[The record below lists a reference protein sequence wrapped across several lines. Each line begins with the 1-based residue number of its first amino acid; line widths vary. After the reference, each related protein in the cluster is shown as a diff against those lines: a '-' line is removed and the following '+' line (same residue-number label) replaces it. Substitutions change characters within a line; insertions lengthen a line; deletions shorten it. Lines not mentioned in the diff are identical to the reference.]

1 MAVHTKGY
9 GLLFLCA
16 TSRKSCK
23 LTHDF
28 TIESEVSPDAPG
40 GKHTGFYKGGIGSYI
55 KNLDI
60 PKEWEGKRVVVEFD
74 GSYMC
79 TEVYLN
85 GNLVT
90 KHPYGYTPFHADLTP
105 YINYGK
111 ANRLVVTVNNTAP
124 ENGRWYTGSG
134 LYRHVDLLTAPKIHL
149 APWSIFAYTERV
161 DGRDAFV
168 TAEVTVENHTSKD
181 SKQFVK
187 VTIHKE
193 DSDEIAATGYIVV
206 HVPAAGK
213 ASGRV
218 SMVIEDAHI
227 WDIDS
232 PNLYTVKAE
241 LYTKEEKE
249 EESIIIT
256 DTDQTLFGIRTISV
270 DRKNGFM
277 LNGRSLKLKGGCV
290 HHDNG
295 ILGAASFYDSEYR
308 KMKLHKDHGY
318 NAIRCAHNP
327 PSRDMLEACDRLG
340 LLVMN
345 EAFDVWEYQKNIN
358 DYHLYFN
365 EWWKKDMELFMT
377 RDRNHPSIIMWSTGN
392 EIVER
397 NGLSRGNELAAR
409 LADFARSLDHTRP
422 ITNGLCTPFN
432 GLADEDMLKSLMS
445 LKQVAEE
452 SGGTLQNLGNPYSN
466 SKWAKWT
473 EAFAAPL
480 DVVGYNYMEYRYE
493 DDGKAYPNRII
504 CGTESYP
511 ENIDIIWDEVEKHS
525 FVIGDFTWTSY
536 DYIGEAG
543 LGNTVYTDPEE
554 DLLSNPFQGPQ
565 PEYPWRLA
573 FDADFDLCGE
583 ERIQLQFRKIV
594 WGSNETYIGV
604 HNPANWGK
612 KEHKGRWGWTESY
625 NEWTFDGYEG
635 KPTNVDVF
643 SGADEVELFVNGKS
657 LGKKPAGKLN
667 RFKAT
672 FQVTYEPG
680 SLLAVSYKEGVEVS
694 RQELQT
700 VGKAAGLK
708 VTLEKSNLQANGQGL
723 AYALVE
729 IVDKEGRRVPF
740 GDYKVKAEVSGAGTL
755 AALGTGRPITEE
767 NYTSGEFTSYL
778 GRLQAIVRAGY
789 EAGEAELKVSA
800 EGLGQASAT
809 VSIKGE

>member
-1 MAVHTKGY
+1 
-9 GLLFLCA
+9 
-16 TSRKSCK
+16 
-23 LTHDF
+23 
-28 TIESEVSPDAPG
+28 
-40 GKHTGFYKGGIGSYI
+40 
-55 KNLDI
+55 
-60 PKEWEGKRVVVEFD
+60 
-74 GSYMC
+74 
-79 TEVYLN
+79 
-85 GNLVT
+85 
-90 KHPYGYTPFHADLTP
+90 
-105 YINYGK
+105 
-111 ANRLVVTVNNTAP
+111 
-124 ENGRWYTGSG
+124 
-134 LYRHVDLLTAPKIHL
+134 
-149 APWSIFAYTERV
+149 
-161 DGRDAFV
+161 
-168 TAEVTVENHTSKD
+168 
-181 SKQFVK
+181 
-187 VTIHKE
+187 
-193 DSDEIAATGYIVV
+193 
-206 HVPAAGK
+206 
-213 ASGRV
+213 
-218 SMVIEDAHI
+218 
-227 WDIDS
+227 
-232 PNLYTVKAE
+232 
-241 LYTKEEKE
+241 
-249 EESIIIT
+249 
-256 DTDQTLFGIRTISV
+256 
-270 DRKNGFM
+270 
-277 LNGRSLKLKGGCV
+277 
-290 HHDNG
+290 
-295 ILGAASFYDSEYR
+295 
-308 KMKLHKDHGY
+308 
-318 NAIRCAHNP
+318 
-327 PSRDMLEACDRLG
+327 MLEACDRLG

-409 LADFARSLDHTRP
+409 LADFARSLDHKRP

-583 ERIQLQFRKIV
+583 ERIQLQFRKTV

-657 LGKKPAGKLN
+657 LGKTCRKIKPL
-667 RFKAT
+667 
-672 FQVTYEPG
+672 
-680 SLLAVSYKEGVEVS
+680 
-694 RQELQT
+694 
-700 VGKAAGLK
+700 
-708 VTLEKSNLQANGQGL
+708 
-723 AYALVE
+723 
-729 IVDKEGRRVPF
+729 
-740 GDYKVKAEVSGAGTL
+740 
-755 AALGTGRPITEE
+755 
-767 NYTSGEFTSYL
+767 
-778 GRLQAIVRAGY
+778 
-789 EAGEAELKVSA
+789 
-800 EGLGQASAT
+800 
-809 VSIKGE
+809 